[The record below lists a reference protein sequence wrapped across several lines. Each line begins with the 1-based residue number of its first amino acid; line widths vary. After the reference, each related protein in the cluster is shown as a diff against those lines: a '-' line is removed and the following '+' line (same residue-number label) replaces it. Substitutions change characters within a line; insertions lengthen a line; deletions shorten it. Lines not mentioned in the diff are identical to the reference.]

1 MIPTLETGRLVL
13 RAMKAEDFEPF
24 AAFYAS
30 EAARFVGGPEDRV
43 ATWRRMAAYAG
54 SWTLRGYGKFVVEEK
69 QTGRP
74 VGMAGPWYPED
85 WPEPELSWTF
95 LPEFQG
101 RGYATEAAARSLAF
115 AYDELGW
122 TTAISAIAQGNDRSV
137 RLAERLGAR
146 HEGATEVGSFGAL
159 EIWRHLP
166 LADFRAY
173 LARMQ

>member
-1 MIPTLETGRLVL
+1 MIPTLETERLVL

-24 AAFYAS
+24 AAFYAT
-30 EAARFVGGPEDRV
+30 EAARFVGGPEDRI

-74 VGMAGPWYPED
+74 AGMAGPWFPED

-122 TTAISAIAQGNDRSV
+122 TTAISAIAPGNHRSI
-137 RLAERLGAR
+137 RLAERLGAHR
-146 HEGATEVGSFGAL
+146 EGSTEVDSVGAL
-159 EIWRHLP
+159 DIYRHLP
-166 LADFRAY
+166 PSDFRAH

>member
-1 MIPTLETGRLVL
+1 MIPTLETRRLVL

-54 SWTLRGYGKFVVEEK
+54 SWTLRGYGKFVVEDR

-74 VGMAGPWYPED
+74 AGMAGPWYPED

-101 RGYATEAAARSLAF
+101 RGYATEAAARSLAY

-122 TTAISAIAQGNDRSV
+122 TTAISAIAPGNDRSA

-146 HEGATEVGSFGAL
+146 LEGTADVASFGAL

-166 LADFRAY
+166 PAEFRAHF
-173 LARMQ
+173 ARMQ

>member
-1 MIPTLETGRLVL
+1 VIPTLETGRLVL

-30 EAARFVGGPEDRV
+30 EGARFVGGPESRP
-43 ATWRRMAAYAG
+43 ATWRRMATYAG
-54 SWTLRGYGKFVVEEK
+54 SWTLRGYGKFIVEDK
-69 QTGRP
+69 QSGR
-74 VGMAGPWYPED
+74 VAGMAGPWYPED

-101 RGYATEAAARSLAF
+101 RGYAAEAAARSLAY

-122 TTAISAIAQGNDRSV
+122 TTAISAIAPGNERSI
-137 RLAERLGAR
+137 RLAERLGAHR
-146 HEGATEVGSFGAL
+146 EDAVEVSSFGKL

-166 LADFRAY
+166 PADFRAHH
-173 LARMQ
+173 ARMQ

>member
-1 MIPTLETGRLVL
+1 MIPTLETERLVL
-13 RAMKAEDFEPF
+13 RGFVPGDVEAF
-24 AAFYAS
+24 AGFYAS
-30 EAARFVGGPEDRV
+30 EASRFVGGPEDLV
-43 ATWRRMAAYAG
+43 STWKRIAAYAG
-54 SWTLRGYGKFVVEEK
+54 CWALRGYGKFVVEEK

-74 VGMAGPWYPED
+74 AGMAGPWFPED

-122 TTAISAIAQGNDRSV
+122 TTAISAIAPGNHRSI
-137 RLAERLGAR
+137 RLAERLGAHR
-146 HEGATEVGSFGAL
+146 EGSTEVDSVGAL
-159 EIWRHLP
+159 DIYRHLP
-166 LADFRAY
+166 PSDFRAH

>member
-1 MIPTLETGRLVL
+1 MIPTLETERLVL

-24 AAFYAS
+24 AAFYAT
-30 EAARFVGGPEDRV
+30 EAARFVGGPEDRI

-69 QTGRP
+69 QTARP
-74 VGMAGPWYPED
+74 AGMAGPWFPED

-122 TTAISAIAQGNDRSV
+122 TTAISAIAPGNHRSI
-137 RLAERLGAR
+137 RLAERLGAHR
-146 HEGATEVGSFGAL
+146 EGSTEVDSVGAL
-159 EIWRHLP
+159 DIYRHLP
-166 LADFRAY
+166 PSDFRAH

>member
-1 MIPTLETGRLVL
+1 MTPTLETERLVL
-13 RAMKAEDFEPF
+13 RAMKSEDFEPF

-30 EAARFVGGPEDRV
+30 DAARFVGGPEDRV
-43 ATWRRMAAYAG
+43 ATWRRMATYAG
-54 SWTLRGYGKFVVEEK
+54 SWTLRGYGKFVVEDK

-74 VGMAGPWYPED
+74 AGMAGPWYPED

-122 TTAISAIAQGNDRSV
+122 TTAISAIAPGNARSV
-137 RLAERLGAR
+137 RLAERLGAHR
-146 HEGATEVGSFGAL
+146 EGAAQVGSFGAL
-159 EIWRHLP
+159 EIYRHLP
-166 LADFRAY
+166 PDDFRAH
-173 LARMQ
+173 LARLQ